1 MYRYTDCSATLYVAL
16 DGRVI
21 FLKHRIRRRRVPRV
35 PADSGSKIITAALE
49 LLRAKGPAGVTIE
62 AVAAHSGVARTTIY
76 RRHRNRDE
84 MLTAALVAVGT
95 PPALDEDL
103 SGEQRLRWVVRQ
115 AASMVSDGI
124 GFGGMAA
131 LITDA
136 DPAFTEIFRTVLSKH
151 RADLAAV
158 IDDGKGRGL
167 VASTVDPDA
176 LLDGIVGTLVAE
188 KARSG
193 SVGDDWENRVVEL
206 YAPLVLSRE

>member
-1 MYRYTDCSATLYVAL
+1 ML
-16 DGRVI
+16 
-21 FLKHRIRRRRVPRV
+21 FLKNRFPRRRGPQV
-35 PADSGSKIITAALE
+35 PADSGAKIIEAALE
-49 LLRAKGPAGVTIE
+49 LLRTKGPSGVTIE

-95 PPALDEDL
+95 PPAPDEEL
-103 SGEQRLRWVVRQ
+103 SGEQRLRWVVRH

-136 DPAFTEIFRTVLSKH
+136 DPAFTEIFRTVLSTH
-151 RADLAAV
+151 RADLARV
-158 IDDGKGRGL
+158 IDDGKSRGL
-167 VASTVDPDA
+167 VASTVEPDT
-176 LLDGIVGTLVAE
+176 LIDGVVGSLVAE

-193 SVGDDWENRVVEL
+193 TVGEDWEDRVVAMYSPIVL
-206 YAPLVLSRE
+206 APVPR

>member
-1 MYRYTDCSATLYVAL
+1 ML
-16 DGRVI
+16 
-21 FLKHRIRRRRVPRV
+21 FLKNRFPRRRGPQV
-35 PADSGSKIITAALE
+35 PADSGAKIIEAALE
-49 LLRAKGPAGVTIE
+49 LLRTRGPSGVTIE

-95 PPALDEDL
+95 PPAPDEEL
-103 SGEQRLRWVVRQ
+103 SGEQRLRWVVRH

-136 DPAFTEIFRTVLSKH
+136 DPAFTEIFRTVLSTH
-151 RADLAAV
+151 RADLARV
-158 IDDGKGRGL
+158 IDDGKSRGL
-167 VASTVDPDA
+167 VASTVEPDTFI
-176 LLDGIVGTLVAE
+176 DGVVGSLVAE

-193 SVGDDWENRVVEL
+193 TVGEDWEDRVVAM
-206 YAPLVLSRE
+206 YAPIVLAPVPR